1 MKYLLIILLLSG
13 CYTARKAGQQTDK
26 AYSHY
31 PAMVAAKSAVWF
43 PCIITDSST
52 VIDTVFNDSSSF
64 YNHTIDSLLKI
75 KSKVKDSLAIR
86 YKDSCRSVY
95 DNFQQGFNLGY
106 EVGRYEG
113 LRDCTPDT
121 MRIVKTIKILDSAKI
136 FLANNEVVLVKKQ
149 LAKMEK
155 KKNTWNTIAV
165 IGWILAILGFA
176 FIYFKKLL

>member
-13 CYTARKAGQQTDK
+13 CYNSKKANKQIDNAYNKYPVLVAKK
-26 AYSHY
+26 ASL
-31 PAMVAAKSAVWF
+31 WF

-106 EVGRYEG
+106 EVGFSYG
-113 LRDCTPDT
+113 KMGCTSDT
-121 MRIVKTIKILDSAKI
+121 IRIRTKITIKDTRELEIINGNYINAQAKI
-136 FLANNEVVLVKKQ
+136 SVKNLWLKI
-149 LAKMEK
+149 LGIFAGLG
-155 KKNTWNTIAV
+155 WIIAV
-165 IGWILAILGFA
+165 ILFLVVKRIW
-176 FIYFKKLL
+176 